1 MSAPR
6 AERGC
11 PRQEAPSEIS
21 ATKSEPSLPLD
32 PIDALDE
39 LAHSVDGTFVVVVE
53 HPGAK
58 YRRRA
63 YLTVASAERSA
74 ANARA
79 KGHTVTVYLAELK
92 PLWRLAGGGD
102 R

>member
-1 MSAPR
+1 MSPGH
-6 AERGC
+6 ERGR
-11 PRQEAPSEIS
+11 PRQEAASETS
-21 ATKSEPSLPLD
+21 PKKSGPSLPLETVCAL
-32 PIDALDE
+32 DAL
-39 LAHSVDGTFVVVVE
+39 AKAIDGTFVVVVE

-79 KGHTVTVYLAELK
+79 KGHTVTVYLAELR
-92 PLWRLAGGGD
+92 PLWRLAGGAG